1 MKENVIISDA
11 SRFETDV
18 LKVSEPVV
26 VYFYSDDCLP
36 CLTFSEIFDRTAAS
50 LGGVM
55 RFIKV
60 FRPQN
65 RALCEEYGISSS
77 PTIMFFKDGIE
88 VCIRLTGYINH
99 NEFKEAIEKVLQR
112 SCSPKQRSIIRSDV
126 LIIGA
131 GPSGLTAAIYTARS
145 RLNTVII
152 DSNLP
157 GGQVLTTFHV
167 ANYPGT
173 NGAIRGLDLA
183 ENMKKQSLDFGAQI
197 YDLQQIKQID
207 LSGEEKFA
215 KTDQAD
221 YYAKSVI
228 IATGSEPRKLPVSG
242 EREFRGRGVHYCAT
256 CDGAL
261 YQDANVAV
269 VGGGI
274 SALEE
279 AVFLSRYA
287 RSVTIINRSDRFKA
301 PVLYTER
308 TLKNP
313 AITVVWN
320 SVIKELKGD
329 GFLKTITLED
339 VKTGELSELEI
350 DGIFVYI
357 GMQPNSGLFTG
368 QVKLSE
374 KGYIL
379 TDENMSTNIPGVFA
393 AGDVREKDIRQISTA
408 VGDGT
413 IAGIMAEKYVNSN
426 II

>member
-1 MKENVIISDA
+1 MKDNVIISDA
-11 SRFETDV
+11 SVFETDV

-36 CLTFSEIFDRTAAS
+36 CLTFTEIFDRAAAS
-50 LGGVM
+50 LGGEM
-55 RFIKV
+55 RFVKI

-65 RALCEEYGISSS
+65 RSLSEEYGINSS

-88 VCIRLTGYINH
+88 VCVRLTGYINH

-112 SCSPKQRSIIRSDV
+112 SCSPKQRSIIHCDV

-157 GGQVLTTFHV
+157 GGQVITTFHV

-197 YDLQQIKQID
+197 YDLQQISQID
-207 LSGEEKFA
+207 LSREEKFV
-215 KTDQAD
+215 KTGHAD

-228 IATGSEPRKLPVSG
+228 IATGSEPRKLPVAG

-301 PVLYTER
+301 PALYTER

-313 AITVVWN
+313 SIKVIWN

-329 GFLKTITLED
+329 SFLKTIMLED
-339 VKTGELSELEI
+339 VKTGGLSELQV

-393 AGDVREKDIRQISTA
+393 AGDVREKEIRQISTA

-413 IAGIMAEKYVNSN
+413 IAGIMADKYVNSK
-426 II
+426 

>member
-1 MKENVIISDA
+1 MKDNVIISDA
-11 SRFETDV
+11 SGFEADV
-18 LKVSEPVV
+18 LKVPEPVV

-36 CLTFSEIFDRTAAS
+36 CLTFTEIFERTAAS
-50 LGGVM
+50 LDGEM
-55 RFIKV
+55 RFVKV

-65 RALCEEYGISSS
+65 RSLSEEYGINSS

-99 NEFKEAIEKVLQR
+99 NEFKGAIEKVLQK
-112 SCSPKQRSIIRSDV
+112 SCSPKQRSIIRCDV

-157 GGQVLTTFHV
+157 GGQVITTFHV

-173 NGAIRGLDLA
+173 NGTIRGLDLA
-183 ENMKKQSLDFGAQI
+183 ENMKRQTLDFGAQI
-197 YDLQQIKQID
+197 YDLQQISQID
-207 LSGEEKFA
+207 LLGEEKFV
-215 KTDQAD
+215 KTDHAD

-228 IATGSEPRKLPVSG
+228 LATGSEPRKLPVAG

-287 RSVTIINRSDRFKA
+287 RSVTILNRSDRFKA
-301 PVLYTER
+301 PALYAEK
-308 TLKNP
+308 TLKDP
-313 AITVVWN
+313 SISVVWD

-329 GFLKTITLED
+329 SFLKTTILED
-339 VKTGELSELEI
+339 VKTGELSELQL

-357 GMQPNSGLFTG
+357 GMQPNSELFTG

-374 KGYIL
+374 NGYIL

-393 AGDVREKDIRQISTA
+393 AGDIREKEIRQISTA

-413 IAGIMAEKYVNSN
+413 IAGIMADKYINSK
-426 II
+426 